1 MLPAPLIVGILTIT
15 WPYTRGTAVLAM
27 IAVTSGA
34 INTSQVGTL
43 GPSSSQARSRDR
55 VGETRT

>member
-34 INTSQVGTL
+34 INYFTGGYTGVEFFAG
-43 GPSSSQARSRDR
+43 A
-55 VGETRT
+55 